1 MSFDLLVDTGH
12 SFDEAAERGQ
22 LVERTFDF
30 LHRPD
35 PIVAASVPDALA

>member
-1 MSFDLLVDTGH
+1 MTPI
-12 SFDEAAERGQ
+12 EM
-22 LVERTFDF
+22 ERTFDF